1 MEEIVRF
8 VVLAQSDRFTV
19 TELWEQFGISRKTQL
34 QHVSGMLRCDRL
46 SFLGFAQRALGTGP
60 AVAG

>member
-19 TELWEQFGISRKTQL
+19 TELWEQFGIIR
-34 QHVSGMLRCDRL
+34 D
-46 SFLGFAQRALGTGP
+46 TGYNTYLECYG
-60 AVAG
+60 ASA